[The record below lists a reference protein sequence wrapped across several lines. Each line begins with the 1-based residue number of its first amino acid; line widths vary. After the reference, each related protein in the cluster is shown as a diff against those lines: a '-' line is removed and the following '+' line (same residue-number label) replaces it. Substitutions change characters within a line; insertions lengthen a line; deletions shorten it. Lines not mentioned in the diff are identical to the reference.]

1 MHPIEIPKSLMFAA
15 ATTAGLKCFGAV
27 PRDGACDLPV

>member
-15 ATTAGLKCFGAV
+15 APTAGLKCLGAV
-27 PRDGACDLPV
+27 PRDGVCDLPV